1 MDRQGKYMM
10 GSIPDLAETNLLE
23 AAFLAHENPVFVV
36 GWKNRRILTASDS
49 VHRVFGWR
57 PDEIRDCTTEFLH
70 VDETSFREFG
80 EVTEK
85 ALETDC
91 QIYHGDFR
99 MKRRDGSVFD
109 TEHMVG
115 VIRDHADQPIAS
127 VSVVRD
133 CSEAGSL
140 NLPVT
145 QEPVDLEPLSDEIP
159 GGIFQRQRYPD
170 GTVVYNFMRGNLLQH
185 LGLTSEDVTRDA
197 EVLFRR
203 FHPDDRAR
211 HEYAME
217 KTHQSL
223 SPMDIEM
230 RIYALDGTLYWYRSI
245 SQPRRLDNGST
256 LWDGLIID
264 ITEQRRAENQLRHLA
279 MHDRMTGLP
288 NMASFDQRLD
298 DALVQARAVGT
309 QVMVGA
315 LDVSRFYR
323 VNESLGF
330 GYGDEVL
337 QEIGARLESRLY
349 GNDVVARYEG
359 DEFLIFAQDLQ
370 SSEDVERFAHQLISL
385 FADPVR
391 LSSNEAISI
400 SVNFGF
406 AVFPTDEE
414 TPSALRRKAD
424 LALQRVRKDPE
435 IAHEFYSEEMSHNV
449 IEAVDLERR
458 LKDAIQD
465 NAIVP
470 HYQGQYSVA
479 TGQLVG
485 MEVLARWPSPDGTMV
500 RPDRFIP
507 LAEDTGLIHPMM
519 EALVESVLADLR
531 AWKDA
536 GLTVP
541 PAAINISAHQ
551 IRRMTFFD
559 WLLDAVERYGL
570 SICDLT
576 VEITES
582 SFLLDFEA
590 VKSILEDLDGRGVR
604 LSIDDFGTGYSSL
617 SYLSQLPFREL
628 KIDRAFISEVETDA
642 TRGAVA
648 DGIIQLGKALGLEVV
663 AEGVETREQLD
674 WLRGRGCDHAQGFFF
689 GRPAPVEAFRD
700 ELARGQGG

>member
-1 MDRQGKYMM
+1 M
-10 GSIPDLAETNLLE
+10 GSIPDLANTNLLE

-36 GWKNRRILTASDS
+36 GWKSRRILTASDS

-57 PDEIRDCTTEFLH
+57 PEEIRDCTTEFLH
-70 VDETSFREFG
+70 VDEAGFREFG
-80 EVTEK
+80 EITEK
-85 ALETDC
+85 ALETDR

-99 MKRRDGSVFD
+99 MKRRDGSVFE

-115 VIRDHADQPIAS
+115 VVRDHEGEPVAS

-133 CSEAGSL
+133 QVDSGGL
-140 NLPVT
+140 HLPLT
-145 QEPVDLEPLSDEIP
+145 EQPVDLAPLSDEIP
-159 GGIFQRQRYPD
+159 GGIFQRQLYPD
-170 GTVVYNFMRGNLLQH
+170 GSVVYNFMRGNLLPR
-185 LGLTSEDVTRDA
+185 LGLTPEEVTRDA
-197 EVLFRR
+197 QAMLEQ
-203 FHPDDRAR
+203 FHPEDRAR

-217 KTHQSL
+217 KTSQSL
-223 SPMDIEM
+223 SVMDIEV
-230 RIYALDGTLYWYRSI
+230 RIFALDGTLFWYRSI
-245 SQPRRLDNGST
+245 SQPRRLEDGST
-256 LWDGLIID
+256 VWDGLIID
-264 ITEQRRAENQLRHLA
+264 ITDQRRAEKELHHLA
-279 MHDRMTGLP
+279 THDRMTGLP
-288 NMASFDQRLD
+288 NMTSFDERLD
-298 DALVQARAVGT
+298 DAVVQARSAGT
-309 QVMVGA
+309 LVMVGA
-315 LDVSRFYR
+315 LDVSRFYTI
-323 VNESLGF
+323 NESLGF
-330 GYGDEVL
+330 EYGDEVL
-337 QEIGARLESRLY
+337 QEIGRRLESRLY

-370 SSEDVERFAHQLISL
+370 SSDDAERFAHQLISL
-385 FADPVR
+385 FSEPIR
-391 LSSNEAISI
+391 LSSNDTLSV

-406 AVFPTDEE
+406 AVFPADDE

-424 LALQRVRKDPE
+424 LALQRVRKNPE
-435 IAHEFYSEEMSHNV
+435 VSHEFYSEEMSHNV
-449 IEAVDLERR
+449 IEAVALERR
-458 LKDAIQD
+458 LKVAIQEH
-465 NAIVP
+465 AIVP
-470 HYQGQYSVA
+470 HYQGQYSVT
-479 TGQLVG
+479 TGELVG

-531 AWKDA
+531 AWKES
-536 GLTVP
+536 GLKVP

-559 WLLDAVERYGL
+559 WLFEAVERYGL

-590 VKSILEDLDGRGVR
+590 VKSILEDLDRRGVR

-674 WLRGRGCDHAQGFFF
+674 WLWHQGCDTAQGFLLS
-689 GRPAPVEAFRD
+689 RPCPAEAFRE
-700 ELARGQGG
+700 ELAQK